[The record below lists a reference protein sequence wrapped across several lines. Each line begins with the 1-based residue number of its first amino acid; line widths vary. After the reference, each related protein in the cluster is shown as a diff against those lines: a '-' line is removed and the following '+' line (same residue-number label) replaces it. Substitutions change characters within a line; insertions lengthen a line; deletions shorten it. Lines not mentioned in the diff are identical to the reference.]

1 MNAIF
6 DIPKHTRCQNC
17 GDCCGAILV
26 SEREVKA
33 IQEYLKRNP
42 KIRAQ
47 RGPGLTCPFRDEE
60 NRRCVIYPVRPTI
73 CRLMGVCDGL
83 ECPEGNSAHIDGL
96 KFFDPGTDGDIRLL
110 NALDWGYR
118 GESK

>member
-1 MNAIF
+1 MSEYLERETVVNIA
-6 DIPKHTRCQNC
+6 DH
-17 GDCCGAILV
+17 AILEHPYDKDPQRPETY
-26 SEREVKA
+26 SDYNQGWSDACEH
-33 IQEYLKRNP
+33 
-42 KIRAQ
+42 IRA
-47 RGPGLTCPFRDEE
+47 R
-60 NRRCVIYPVRPTI
+60 YPVRPMI

-96 KFFDPGTDGDIRLL
+96 KFFDPGTDGDTRLL